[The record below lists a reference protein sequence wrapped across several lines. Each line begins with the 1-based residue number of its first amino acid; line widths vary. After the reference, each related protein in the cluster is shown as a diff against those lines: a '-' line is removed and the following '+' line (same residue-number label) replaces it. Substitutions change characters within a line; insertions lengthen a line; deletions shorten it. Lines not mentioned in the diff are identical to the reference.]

1 MTLCQRDNDRVNCGT
16 TKSLCGAAARTAT
29 RFLHVAAVYATAPH
43 DRSVIPAICHY
54 FDTIESYHRLMIAP
68 SLIVEAALVTGL
80 AVTIAAFAKGW
91 TFRCAMLAAIGTFL
105 LIIAW
110 RALANVFALNADFM
124 PAISVGD
131 SGCLIAGALI
141 PYLVGR
147 SACIATGA
155 RILPAVVGGLV
166 GFLVNVVIL

>member
-1 MTLCQRDNDRVNCGT
+1 MTLCQRDNDRGELRHHEVTMRGGRTNRDAVPARRSG
-16 TKSLCGAAARTAT
+16 LCDRAARSERHT
-29 RFLHVAAVYATAPH
+29 RDL
-43 DRSVIPAICHY
+43 SL
-54 FDTIESYHRLMIAP
+54 FDTIESYHRLMIAL